1 MSSRRRLGLR
11 REISIL
17 VPVSLLL
24 VVLLST
30 FTLFAH
36 RNALRLLTEERRAE
50 AQRASRSATAELSAG
65 LRISEDDLRRVTRG
79 AIAST
84 VVAADGTPLLSA
96 GEPLSGE
103 PLSLLAGQTMSGD
116 RSFGPGRA
124 TGDRV
129 VAFAS
134 LRQGKILR
142 VDYPARMLA
151 NQLRLMRA
159 LFGIVL
165 AADIGVLI
173 LVLLFVRRLLT
184 PYERMLDR
192 ARQLERDGTLAMAPV
207 SPGEVQ
213 DPDDEMA
220 FLISTFDRAL
230 WQLSQREPRSEPE
243 VRSEPEARPRPEAR
257 FRQEAGQFSPA
268 SEVAGS
274 TSPEPRAGVVADSEE
289 LRVIGQTLAPSFDS
303 GLLLLD
309 RRGEVLALNDV
320 GARLLSVGPP
330 PPGTPVEELLE
341 RHGELLVLLTE
352 AIEAGQGV
360 KRRECQVGDLAL
372 GLTVHALRPVG
383 PEVRGFLVLF
393 ADLTQ
398 ARRDAHESRLAES
411 LAQLGELAA
420 GVAHELR
427 NSLGTLRGYIGLM
440 ERRRRQHPSASDT
453 GDYLAEMRRETEH
466 LQRVLEDFLTFARPG
481 TFRPQPVDLGLLVRG
496 CASDPALSGAQVEI
510 VEIAEPAT
518 SGRSGPMMMQA
529 DPQLLERAVR
539 NLLRNAVEAERRA
552 GLPGGAR
559 VELRRSEDSLEIRVE
574 DRGPGVS
581 EEMLDRLFLPFATG
595 RADGVG
601 LGLALTHRIV
611 TLHGGTIRHQHRKE
625 GGARFSL
632 AFPVGMIDTKRSD
645 ASLDQLPYR

>member
-1 MSSRRRLGLR
+1 MSRRRRIGLR

-17 VPVSLLL
+17 VPFSLLL
-24 VVLLST
+24 VVVLST

-36 RNALRLLTEERRAE
+36 RNALRLLAEERRGV
-50 AQRASRSATAELSAG
+50 AQRASRTATAELTIISSP
-65 LRISEDDLRRVTRG
+65 SEDDLRRVTRG
-79 AIAST
+79 AIAAT
-84 VVAADGTPLLSA
+84 VVAEDGTPELSV
-96 GEPLSGE
+96 GEPLNEE
-103 PLSLLAGQTMSGD
+103 PLALLATGAVSGD
-116 RSFGPGRA
+116 KTVGPSRA

-151 NQLRLMRA
+151 HQLRLMRA
-159 LFGIVL
+159 LFAIVL
-165 AADIGVLI
+165 TADIGVLI
-173 LVLLFVRRLLT
+173 LVLLFVRRLLV

-192 ARQLERDGTLAMAPV
+192 ARQLDRDGTLAMAPG
-207 SPGEVQ
+207 SPGEEQ

-230 WQLSQREPRSEPE
+230 WQLSQREP
-243 VRSEPEARPRPEAR
+243 
-257 FRQEAGQFSPA
+257 PA
-268 SEVAGS
+268 APKAEGALLAADVALADS
-274 TSPEPRAGVVADSEE
+274 TSTRAGTAADSEE
-289 LRVIGQTLAPSFDS
+289 LRVLGQTLAPSFDS

-330 PPGTPVEELLE
+330 APGTPVEKLLDQ
-341 RHGELLVLLTE
+341 HGELLSLLTE
-352 AIEAGQGV
+352 AVQAGEGV
-360 KRRECQVGDLAL
+360 KRRECQLGELAL

-398 ARRDAHESRLAES
+398 ARRDANESRLAES

-440 ERRRRQHPSASDT
+440 ERRAHHHQAAAAEE
-453 GDYLAEMRRETEH
+453 YLVEMRRETDH

-481 TFRPQPVDLGLLVRG
+481 TFRPQTVDLGRLVRG
-496 CASDPALSGAQVEI
+496 CATDPALSGAEVEI
-510 VEIAEPAT
+510 VQVTEPGLPEA
-518 SGRSGPMMMQA
+518 MVMQA

-559 VELRRSEDSLEIRVE
+559 VELLRGEDSLEILVE

-611 TLHGGTIRHQHRKE
+611 TLHGGTIRHQPRAE
-625 GGARFSL
+625 GGARFRIV
-632 AFPVGMIDTKRSD
+632 FPAATS
-645 ASLDQLPYR
+645 

>member
-1 MSSRRRLGLR
+1 MSRRRRLGLR

-17 VPVSLLL
+17 VPFSLLL
-24 VVLLST
+24 VVVLST

-36 RNALRLLTEERRAE
+36 RNALRLLAEERRGA
-50 AQRASRSATAELSAG
+50 AQRASRTATAELATVPG
-65 LRISEDDLRRVTRG
+65 FSEDDLRRVTRG
-79 AIAST
+79 AIAAT
-84 VVAADGTPLLSA
+84 VVAADGRPELSV
-96 GEPLSGE
+96 GERLSDEPLA
-103 PLSLLAGQTMSGD
+103 LLASDVTSGD
-116 RSFGPGRA
+116 KTVGPSRA

-134 LRQGKILR
+134 LRQGKVLR

-151 NQLRLMRA
+151 HQLRLMRA
-159 LFGIVL
+159 LFAVVL
-165 AADIGVLI
+165 TADIGVLI
-173 LVLLFVRRLLT
+173 LVLLFVRRLLL

-192 ARQLERDGTLAMAPV
+192 ARQLDRDGTLAMTPV
-207 SPGEVQ
+207 SPGEEQ
-213 DPDDEMA
+213 DSDDEMA

-230 WQLSQREPRSEPE
+230 WHLSQREPRPLPE
-243 VRSEPEARPRPEAR
+243 EAH
-257 FRQEAGQFSPA
+257 A
-268 SEVAGS
+268 SALGGVAS
-274 TSPEPRAGVVADSEE
+274 TDSAAHSEE
-289 LRVIGQTLAPSFDS
+289 LRLLGQTLAPSFDS

-320 GARLLSVGPP
+320 GARLLGVGPP
-330 PPGTPVEELLE
+330 AVGIPVEELLGQ
-341 RHGELLVLLTE
+341 HGELLSLLTE
-352 AIEAGQGV
+352 AIQAGEGV
-360 KRRECQVGDLAL
+360 KRRECQLGDLAL

-383 PEVRGFLVLF
+383 PDVRGFLVLF

-398 ARRDAHESRLAES
+398 ARRDANESRLAES

-440 ERRRRQHPSASDT
+440 ERRGLRHQSATDAAE
-453 GDYLAEMRRETEH
+453 YLVEMRRETDH

-481 TFRPQPVDLGLLVRG
+481 TFRPQTVDLGRLVRG
-496 CASDPALSGAQVEI
+496 CATDPALSGAEVEI
-510 VEIAEPAT
+510 VQVTEPGLPEA
-518 SGRSGPMMMQA
+518 MVMQA

-559 VELRRSEDSLEIRVE
+559 VELLRGEDSLEILVE

-611 TLHGGTIRHQHRKE
+611 TLHGGTIRHQPRAE
-625 GGARFSL
+625 GGARFRIV
-632 AFPVGMIDTKRSD
+632 FPAATS
-645 ASLDQLPYR
+645 